1 MKIELI
7 SVIGLLLCLLI
18 IGIEYILHYRLA
30 ELQDEHTAR
39 IENLRRRLDV
49 HVEGVLF
56 APTDSSRETEIN
68 SLADEIDGD
77 FEVYEM
83 MIQTIRHHKGSS
95 YRDDIAAQDRLIER
109 IDEKVDPVSIYALM
123 LENGD
128 VYHKG
133 YACRRLA
140 EINALEYR
148 DKIKDCM
155 DTKNRD
161 LAYNAAMAL
170 CHMGEVDEVAAYLLS
185 IQDDRLYSGRIVN
198 EFFAQFTGSRQEL
211 AELLFEKCNP
221 YMKCTII
228 KTLASYKIDAF
239 RPMYIEGATGDDTQ
253 LKIACV
259 KALAAFGYPEDEQ
272 LLQMAAQDKDLVI
285 RSSAIRGLAL
295 LNTPTALNSVK
306 HALSD
311 KEWWVRQT
319 AAQAITKMDILPSDL
334 EEILGGYD
342 RFAADAVK
350 TVLYRTVD
358 TES

>member
-30 ELQDEHTAR
+30 EKQDERIAR
-39 IENLRRRLDV
+39 IENIRRRLDV

-56 APTDSSRETEIN
+56 APTDSSRETEIKA
-68 SLADEIDGD
+68 LANEINGD
-77 FEVYEM
+77 FEVYE
-83 MIQTIRHHKGSS
+83 IAISTIRNHKGSS
-95 YRDDIAAQDRLIER
+95 FHDDTEAQDRLIER
-109 IDEKVDPVSIYALM
+109 INEEVDPIAIYALM
-123 LENGD
+123 LDND
-128 VYHKG
+128 DIYHKG

-140 EINALEYR
+140 ELNATEHR
-148 DKIKDCM
+148 DKIKNCL

-170 CHMGEVDEVAAYLLS
+170 CHMGETDAVAEYLLS

-198 EFFAQFTGSRQEL
+198 EFFAKFTGSRQEL

-228 KTLASYKIDAF
+228 KTLAKYRIDAF
-239 RPMYIEGATGDDTQ
+239 RPMYTEGATGNDTQ

-259 KALAAFGYPEDEQ
+259 KALSAFGYPEDEQ
-272 LLQMAAQDKDLVI
+272 LLQMAAQDKNWVI
-285 RSSAIRGLAL
+285 RSSAVRGLSL
-295 LNTPTALNSVK
+295 LHSSTALATVK
-306 HALSD
+306 LALSD

-319 AAQAITKMDILPSDL
+319 AAQAITKMDIKPSDL

-350 TVLYRTVD
+350 TVLYKSVD
-358 TES
+358 TE

>member
-7 SVIGLLLCLLI
+7 SVIGLLICLLI
-18 IGIEYILHYRLA
+18 IGIEYVMHYRLA

-39 IENLRRRLDV
+39 IEDIRRRMDV
-49 HVEGVLF
+49 HVEGVLY
-56 APTDSSRETEIN
+56 APTENSRNTEIKA
-68 SLADEIDGD
+68 LANEINGD

-83 MIQTIRHHKGSS
+83 AIATIREHKGTA
-95 YRDDIAAQDRLIER
+95 YHDDVEAQELLIRR
-109 IDEKVDPVSIYALM
+109 IDDEVDPVGIYAKM
-123 LENGD
+123 LDEGD
-128 VYHKG
+128 IYHKG

-140 EINALEYR
+140 ELGTMEYR
-148 DKIKDCM
+148 DKIKECV
-155 DTKNRD
+155 DTKSRD

-170 CHMGEVDEVAAYLLS
+170 CCMGDVYEVSEYLLS

-198 EFFAQFTGSRQEL
+198 EFFDKFTGSRQEL
-211 AELLFEKCNP
+211 AESLFEKCNK

-228 KTLASYKIDAF
+228 KTLERYRIEAF
-239 RPMYIEGATGDDTQ
+239 RPMYIEGASGNDIQ
-253 LKIACV
+253 MKIACV
-259 KALAAFGYPEDEQ
+259 KALSAFGYPEDEQ
-272 LLQMAAQDKDLVI
+272 ILQMAAKDKDWVI
-285 RSSAIRGLAL
+285 RSAAIRGLSRL
-295 LNTPTALNSVK
+295 KSPTALASVK

-319 AAQAITKMDILPSDL
+319 AAQAITRMDISPRDL

-358 TES
+358 TEG

>member
-39 IENLRRRLDV
+39 IKNIRQRLDI

-56 APTDSSRETEIN
+56 APTENSRQMEIQA
-68 SLADEIDGD
+68 LADEINGD
-77 FEVYEM
+77 FEVYELAVQA
-83 MIQTIRHHKGSS
+83 IEQYKGSELHT
-95 YRDDIAAQDRLIER
+95 DPEQMQRLIAQVNEQVKPVELYAKML
-109 IDEKVDPVSIYALM
+109 DE
-123 LENGD
+123 GD
-128 VYHKG
+128 VYHRG

-140 EINALEYR
+140 ELGAVEYR
-148 DKIKDCM
+148 EQIAELIDDKS
-155 DTKNRD
+155 RD

-170 CHMGEVDEVAAYLLS
+170 CHMGDTERVAAYLLS
-185 IQDDRLYSGRIVN
+185 IQNDRLYSGRIVN

-211 AELLFEKCNP
+211 AEKVLASCNP
-221 YMKCTII
+221 YMRCTVI
-228 KTLASYKIDAF
+228 KTIGEYKIDTF
-239 RPMYIEGATGDDTQ
+239 RDMYMQGATGNDTQ

-272 LLQMAAQDKDLVI
+272 ILQMAAQDKDWVI
-285 RSSAIRGLAL
+285 RSSAIRGLSRL
-295 LNTPTALNSVK
+295 QTSTALATVK
-306 HALSD
+306 RGLSD

-319 AAQAITKMDILPSDL
+319 AAQVITNMDISAKDL

-342 RFAADAVK
+342 RFAADAMK
-350 TVLYRTVD
+350 AALYRTVD
-358 TES
+358 TEG